1 MNRPAFNVK
10 SITKSKRFVQQ
21 RERNRTKPCSNSAA
35 KFFNL
40 LQSLRTLALIWPQ
53 EFHKKNSPFHQKLY
67 EVALPFLNERSV
79 TATLG
84 ACWKTASPTEEAQS
98 GWWRDASFSGD
109 GQERLHDPNL
119 GVCVMEATLRCLE
132 SLAMS
137 GIGTFHSSA
146 TRLTLLAAI
155 TNFGLRSRRRLEAM
169 RLRAWALFFGDS

>member
-1 MNRPAFNVK
+1 MNRKILRVK

-84 ACWKTASPTEEAQS
+84 ACWKTSSLP
-98 GWWRDASFSGD
+98 WLLLCSFPIEVLFTCD
-109 GQERLHDPNL
+109 
-119 GVCVMEATLRCLE
+119 TLS
-132 SLAMS
+132 SLS
-137 GIGTFHSSA
+137 CPS
-146 TRLTLLAAI
+146 LTLSCVRFSL
-155 TNFGLRSRRRLEAM
+155 NLY
-169 RLRAWALFFGDS
+169 